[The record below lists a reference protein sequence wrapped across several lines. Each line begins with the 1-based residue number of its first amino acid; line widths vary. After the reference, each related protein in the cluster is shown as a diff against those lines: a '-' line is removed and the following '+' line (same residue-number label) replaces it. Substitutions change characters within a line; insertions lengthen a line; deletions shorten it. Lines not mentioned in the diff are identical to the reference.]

1 MTAALPRAELDV
13 EAAVDAVRP
22 VVEDVRERG
31 AAAVLDASERF
42 DGVRPQHLRVP
53 TEELER
59 ALAQLDPAIREA
71 LEESADR
78 VRRVDSE
85 HRRGEDTVQ
94 VVPGGTV
101 TQRWVPVRRVGLYV
115 PGGRAVLPSSV

>member
-1 MTAALPRAELDV
+1 MPILTSVDLRSRTLTAAELTAALPRAELDV

-53 TEELER
+53 TE
-59 ALAQLDPAIREA
+59 
-71 LEESADR
+71 
-78 VRRVDSE
+78 
-85 HRRGEDTVQ
+85 
-94 VVPGGTV
+94 
-101 TQRWVPVRRVGLYV
+101 
-115 PGGRAVLPSSV
+115 